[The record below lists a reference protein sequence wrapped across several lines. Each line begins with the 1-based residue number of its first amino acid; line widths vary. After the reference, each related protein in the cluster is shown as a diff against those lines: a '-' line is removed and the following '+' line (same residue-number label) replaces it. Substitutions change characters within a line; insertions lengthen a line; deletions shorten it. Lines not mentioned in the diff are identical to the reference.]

1 MDAPNEFQPLMDDI
15 FRDKVRRAREQ
26 SPESKFVGGL
36 ELFEEALVRM
46 RGGIRAQ
53 FPHFT
58 PEQVEAELARRINRV
73 RQVQEHGFY
82 SATPPA

>member
-15 FRDKVRRAREQ
+15 FREKVRRARQE
-26 SPESKFVGGL
+26 SPERKFAAGL
-36 ELFEEALVRM
+36 ELFEEVLLRM

-58 PEQVEAELARRINRV
+58 PDQVETELHRRFARL